1 LPLTFLSS
9 AGVKQRPLLIKPL
22 ILVWNKGTR
31 VFDVEGNCKTLR
43 YDILYLRKKVLGG
56 LLIVG

>member
-1 LPLTFLSS
+1 
-9 AGVKQRPLLIKPL
+9 VKQRPLLIKPL